1 MSYDVSIIIC
11 VYNHEKW
18 IERCVR
24 SILNQNHR
32 TNKNFEAIIVNDA
45 STDASLEIINKF
57 NNEPNITIIDNK
69 KNLGLPASINQAIKL
84 STGRYIVRVDSDD
97 YIQRNFI
104 YFMQTFLDMNRFY
117 QAVCVD
123 YLVVNEFEEVLRRE
137 NAMKKEI
144 ACGIMFRRE
153 CLFDIGLYNEEYKMR
168 EGHDLRRRFNKK
180 FKWAILNYHY
190 ISIAITKRIEQ
201 KIKI

>member
-69 KNLGLPASINQAIKL
+69 KKPWITCLYQSGYQTLNRK
-84 STGRYIVRVDSDD
+84 
-97 YIQRNFI
+97 I
-104 YFMQTFLDMNRFY
+104 Y
-117 QAVCVD
+117 C
-123 YLVVNEFEEVLRRE
+123 
-137 NAMKKEI
+137 
-144 ACGIMFRRE
+144 
-153 CLFDIGLYNEEYKMR
+153 
-168 EGHDLRRRFNKK
+168 
-180 FKWAILNYHY
+180 
-190 ISIAITKRIEQ
+190 
-201 KIKI
+201 